1 MEEQYISAYEY
12 EKNVDPKLNNVPIFQ
27 KNIKDCDYGIT
38 FIEFSDL
45 YNMSHKCTSPNLL
58 ASFIKLSINNNLDL
72 NNNINYVNGSSHLFY
87 IIDGKCKMI
96 LDKEEFLISSGD
108 IFICPLFNSLSINNI
123 GDNDL
128 NIYYINDS
136 PLINFLGCVPRKK
149 IFLPA
154 IYDKD
159 FLLNNLKNLSVENN
173 NRKGIL
179 LSNKDTERIGNNT
192 ITPVLWA
199 LYNELPPNTIQ
210 RPHRHNSVAL
220 DLCIKCDDS
229 DNIYTLLG
237 DELDENGNIKNPQKI
252 HWNNSEMFITPP
264 GLWHSHN
271 NTGNTFAYILPIQ
284 DAGLLL
290 YQRILGIQLT

>member
-1 MEEQYISAYEY
+1 MEEEYISAYEY
-12 EKNVDPKLNNVPIFQ
+12 ETNVNPKLTSIPISK

-38 FIEFSDL
+38 FIDFSDL

-58 ASFIKLSINNNLDL
+58 ASFIKLSKDNNLDFE
-72 NNNINYVNGSSHLFY
+72 NIIDFINGSSHLFY
-87 IIDGKCKMI
+87 IINGKCKII
-96 LDKEEFLISSGD
+96 LDEQIYLISSGD
-108 IFICPLFNSLSINNI
+108 IFTCPVFSSLSIYNI
-123 GDNDL
+123 GEDNL
-128 NIYYINDS
+128 TIYYINDS
-136 PLINFLGCVPRKK
+136 PLINFLGCVPIKK
-149 IFLPA
+149 ICLPA
-154 IYDKD
+154 IYNKD
-159 FLLNNLKNLSVENN
+159 FLFSNLKNLSVENN

-192 ITPVLWA
+192 ITHVLWA

-210 RPHRHNSVAL
+210 KPHKHNSVAL
-220 DLCIKCDDS
+220 DLCIKCDDTA
-229 DNIYTLLG
+229 NIYTLIG
-237 DELDENGNIKNPQKI
+237 KELDANGNIKNPQKI

-290 YQRILGIQLT
+290 YQRILGIKLT